1 MGTNLPNG
9 LKEKLVAEGRWG
21 DFVRRRS
28 DFRAGGMKPVEARKA
43 AIEEFAPEFNGRVK
57 LGKGRPRKADVEA
70 AKGDVKDGVKKG
82 VKGGVKGC
90 ATVGGGVGCTETGQ
104 KRLSTAS
111 EGVKREKIRVEAAD
125 APEGDFGALEKRVCS
140 DSTSFRWAFIHSQ
153 LRDGKVE
160 DAPSAF
166 AWTIYLLFLE
176 SPSAKVDLS
185 RTILTKLI
193 GKEDDSSGK
202 EEDVMDGQ
210 AEYDIMKNLL
220 EDRR

>member
-21 DFVRRRS
+21 DFVRRR
-28 DFRAGGMKPVEARKA
+28 DDLKLGGMKPVEARKA
-43 AIEEFAPEFNGRVK
+43 AIEEFAPEFCGRVK
-57 LGKGRPRKADVEA
+57 LGKGRPRKE
-70 AKGDVKDGVKKG
+70 GVKKAKLELG
-82 VKGGVKGC
+82 KKGAV
-90 ATVGGGVGCTETGQ
+90 TECTETGQ

-111 EGVKREKIRVEAAD
+111 EGARREKIRVKAAD
-125 APEGDFGALEKRVCS
+125 ASEGGFEALEKKVCS

-153 LRDGKVE
+153 LKDGKVE